1 MRASYIGS
9 PLIQEHE
16 IDTELVSSVIFRL
29 QNGKAPDV
37 VGLTGEHLI
46 HSHPSIS
53 VVLCKLFKIIMQ
65 CRYMF
70 QQVSG
75 MVILYLF
82 LNLKKLV
89 ASRCPVTISGASLSV
104 L

>member
-1 MRASYIGS
+1 
-9 PLIQEHE
+9 
-16 IDTELVSSVIFRL
+16 
-29 QNGKAPDV
+29 
-37 VGLTGEHLI
+37 
-46 HSHPSIS
+46 
-53 VVLCKLFKIIMQ
+53 
-65 CRYMF
+65 MF

-89 ASRCPVTISGASLSV
+89 ANRCPVTISGASLLV